1 MRHHSDRSSLSR
13 LLVVAAVAACSF
25 VVGCSSSSSAPAE
38 TDSGVAD
45 TGALDTSTPDTSTP
59 DTGTSADSSADSSAD
74 ADAAPTIPPPPT
86 LGAQID
92 RFGRPAVNTALNH
105 AFDATAAAG
114 TAKDAYNASSAPGS
128 WASSFAAEMAK
139 NLAIL
144 DSLDTV
150 CGNQLLAGATPVAGR
165 YGTLS
170 GALADDRQYLKTDAT
185 TCSQYLAVELNATA
199 VKANTD
205 CGGRKL
211 DYDVIDTSY
220 SAFAIGAISGVGDG
234 VAADLDTKGT
244 TFPYL
249 TAPH

>member
-1 MRHHSDRSSLSR
+1 MHSSLASAQ
-13 LLVVAAVAACSF
+13 AA
-25 VVGCSSSSSAPAE
+25 APALL
-38 TDSGVAD
+38 
-45 TGALDTSTPDTSTP
+45 AL
-59 DTGTSADSSADSSAD
+59 
-74 ADAAPTIPPPPT
+74 AP
-86 LGAQID
+86 
-92 RFGRPAVNTALNH
+92 ALREQVR
-105 AFDATAAAG
+105 TRLR
-114 TAKDAYNASSAPGS
+114 T
-128 WASSFAAEMAK
+128 